1 MAVDESLR
9 NRAIY
14 MLEKEQKQLDGAF
27 DKQSDVR
34 APENFSYS
42 EYSQD
47 EKTGEWS
54 EKKVPPKNKIY
65 DETVID
71 EKEKDFKEEAE
82 VLQEF
87 CKEIDIRIMGYNS
100 QINVKKQDIVDLSST
115 AIGGN
120 CWPGIAQSTGGNNNS
135 LTVNHST
142 VTDINNEEER
152 SKIYKSMAGPGYNT
166 KTENPFE
173 PDVIEF
179 VSTTN
184 AGYGYKNLPEN
195 KLFKNNSNVATGLNT
210 DGSGPDI
217 GDGRFDISKTA
228 SDHSGPR
235 TITNAP
241 GGLTPPQTWT
251 HQYSGATIGNCVGIA
266 NSIDSIYNEI
276 ISLRIERDSLRADLN
291 IVKEKKR
298 DKELGHW
305 GYQNMK
311 GEVATRQTSNT
322 NIIRAVKSFGLTTS
336 TAPAGLVL
344 ELDAANNSSYF
355 GAGEIWYDL
364 SESNSDAALEPGT
377 APAGI
382 ATFAQGLT
390 EETNFFVFDGV
401 DDHVDFTAGHSNH
414 IEIDANT
421 EVVSVEVLAEMRV
434 DIDYITATNINGYM
448 LFGFDEYSVWTGPVE
463 PHRPFS
469 FGFNTGNSDIY
480 GLTATQMNS
489 LQINKDSGQ
498 NEADDV
504 LTGQWAHYV
513 FEMWKGSV
521 KPITDNK
528 IYINGQSQVLSQVR
542 GTADDSER
550 VFNGGVGR
558 ICGWRLN
565 NNHRMPVNLQVFKV
579 YNQAFTD
586 QEVREKY
593 ESLRRRFSI

>member
-34 APENFSYS
+34 APKNFSYS

-65 DETVID
+65 DETVVD

-87 CKEIDIRIMGYNS
+87 CKEIDIRIMGFNAM
-100 QINVKKQDIVDLSST
+100 IDVKKQDIVDLSTT
-115 AIGGN
+115 ATGGN
-120 CWPGIAQSTGGNNNS
+120 CWPGIAQSTGGNNNTFS
-135 LTVNHST
+135 VDHST
-142 VTDINNEEER
+142 ATDINNEEER

-179 VSTTN
+179 VSTSN
-184 AGYGYKNLPEN
+184 AGFGYKNLPEN
-195 KLFKNNSNVATGLNT
+195 KLFRNNSNVATGLNT

-217 GDGRFDISKTA
+217 GDGRFDISK
-228 SDHSGPR
+228 SSGDHSSR
-235 TITNAP
+235 TITSAP

-251 HQYSGATIGNCVGIA
+251 HQYSGATISNCVGIA
-266 NSIDSIYNEI
+266 NSIDSIYSEI
-276 ISLRIERDSLRADLN
+276 IQLRIDRDSLRADLN

-311 GEVATRQTSNT
+311 GEVATRQTSNR
-322 NIIRAVKSFGLTTS
+322 NIIRAVKEFGLNPS
-336 TAPAGLVL
+336 PAPAGLVL
-344 ELDAANNSSYF
+344 DLDASNNSSYF
-355 GAGEIWYDL
+355 GAGEIWFDL
-364 SESNSDAALEPGT
+364 SDSNSDADLEPGT

-382 ATFAQGLT
+382 ATFSQGLT

-401 DDHVDFTAGHSNH
+401 DDHVNFTAGGITN
-414 IEIDANT
+414 NT
-421 EVVSVEVLAEMRV
+421 EVISVEVLAEMRI
-434 DIDYITATNINGYM
+434 DIDYITATNVHGYM
-448 LFGFDEYSVWTGPVE
+448 LFGFDEYDVWTGPIE
-463 PHRPFS
+463 PHRPFP
-469 FGFNTGNSDIY
+469 FGFNTGVSDIY
-480 GLTATQMNS
+480 GLTPTQMNS

-513 FEMWKGSV
+513 FEMWKNGV

-528 IYINGQSQVLSQVR
+528 IYINGQSQILSQIR

-550 VFNGGVGR
+550 VFNGGQGR
-558 ICGWRLN
+558 ICGWRSN
-565 NNHRMPVNLQVFKV
+565 NNHRMPINLQVFRV
-579 YNQAFTD
+579 YDQAFTE

-593 ESLRRRFSI
+593 ESLRRRFNI

>member
-14 MLEKEQKQLDGAF
+14 MLEKEQNELDGAF

-34 APENFSYS
+34 APKNITFS

-65 DETVID
+65 DETVVD

-87 CKEIDIRIMGYNS
+87 CKEIDIRIMGFNAM
-100 QINVKKQDIVDLSST
+100 INVKKQDIVDLSST
-115 AIGGN
+115 ATSGN
-120 CWPGIAQSTGGNNNS
+120 CWPGIAQSTGGNNNTFS
-135 LTVNHST
+135 VDHST
-142 VTDINNEEER
+142 ATDINNEEER
-152 SKIYKSMAGPGYNT
+152 SKIYKSMAGPGYNP

-179 VSTTN
+179 VSTSN
-184 AGYGYKNLPEN
+184 AGFGYKNLPEN

-217 GDGRFDISKTA
+217 GDGRFDISK
-228 SDHSGPR
+228 SSGDHSAR
-235 TITNAP
+235 TITSAP

-266 NSIDSIYNEI
+266 NSIDSIYSEI
-276 ISLRIERDSLRADLN
+276 IQLRIDRDSLRADLN

-298 DKELGHW
+298 DKELAHW

-311 GEVATRQTSNT
+311 EEVNTRKTSNS
-322 NIIRAVKSFGLTTS
+322 NIIRAVKEFGLNPS
-336 TAPAGLVL
+336 PAPVGLVL
-344 ELDAANNSSYF
+344 DLDASNNSSYF
-355 GAGEIWYDL
+355 GAGEIWFDL
-364 SESNSDAALEPGT
+364 SDSNSDADLEPGT

-401 DDHVDFTAGHSNH
+401 DDHVNFTAGSINN
-414 IEIDANT
+414 NT
-421 EVVSVEVLAEMRV
+421 EVVSVEVLAEMRI
-434 DIDYITATNINGYM
+434 DIDYITATNDQGYI
-448 LFGFDEYSVWTGPVE
+448 LFGFDEYSVWTGPVV
-463 PHRPFS
+463 PQTPIS
-469 FGFNTGNSDIY
+469 LGFNTGNSDIY
-480 GLTATQMNS
+480 GLTSSQMND
-489 LQINKDSGQ
+489 LDINKDSGQ

-504 LTGQWAHYV
+504 LGAQWAHFI
-513 FEMWKGSV
+513 FEMWKDGV

-528 IYINGQSQVLSQVR
+528 IYLNGQSQILSQVM

-550 VFNGGVGR
+550 VFNGGQGR
-558 ICGWRLN
+558 ICGWRTN
-565 NNHRMPVNLQVFKV
+565 NNHRMPVNLQVFRV
-579 YNQAFTD
+579 YNQSFTE

-593 ESLRRRFSI
+593 ESLKGRFNT